1 MLASPLVEGRRT
13 QANRAKNLR
22 RVWPVIQHHQAIFLL
37 GVWTMFGIGMQELLI
52 ILVIALIVVGP
63 RKLPELAK
71 SLGRGFAEFK
81 KTADDF
87 QSTMMADAS
96 LDTSPRTPTISSRVK
111 GRALGI
117 ERPEEGV
124 GLDSEDL
131 EKGDR
136 VR

>member
-1 MLASPLVEGRRT
+1 
-13 QANRAKNLR
+13 
-22 RVWPVIQHHQAIFLL
+22 
-37 GVWTMFGIGMQELLI
+37 MFGIGMQELLI

-63 RKLPELAK
+63 KKLPELAK

-81 KTADDF
+81 RTADDF
-87 QSTMMADAS
+87 QSSMMAEVNTDV
-96 LDTSPRTPTISSRVK
+96 SPRTPSISQRSK

-117 ERPEEGV
+117 ERAEEGV

-136 VR
+136 V

>member
-1 MLASPLVEGRRT
+1 MVQKS
-13 QANRAKNLR
+13 LR
-22 RVWPVIQHHQAIFLL
+22 LMAPEVPHQPPVFRLEVGI
-37 GVWTMFGIGMQELLI
+37 MFGIGMQELLI

-87 QSTMMADAS
+87 QSTMMADVS
-96 LDTSPRTPTISSRVK
+96 TDTSSRTPTISPRVK
-111 GRALGI
+111 GRAPGI
-117 ERPEEGV
+117 ERAEEGM